1 MRLLKCYIENFGM
14 LSQYSCEFSSGLNCI
29 SSKNSTGKTTLSV
42 FIRAML
48 YGLSDSRK
56 SDLDENDRKKYYP
69 WQGGAFGGSLSLEVG
84 DKRYTIERSFGERPS
99 ADRFCL
105 RNFDTGAVCHDYT
118 ERFGEEVLGIDRDG
132 FSKTVFLSEC
142 DSRDRRGY
150 ASVASVLGSSDADRG
165 PLGEYERALRILEQR
180 RKFYHKRGG
189 GGEISQTRVRLD
201 TLERELDRLERL
213 RESLPEGAGEL
224 SRIRQSVT
232 RLEEER
238 SRLTEELGR
247 AGGASAKAL
256 ERARLEELK
265 AAEQRERAALQKTED
280 FFRGHIPTS
289 VEIDRARDD
298 YNEARRLERESAA
311 QASPKKLKKRG
322 GALCKR
328 LASTAYIALGVLL
341 GAVGAYLGATAD
353 TLWYLVS
360 ALGALSAIYGAIRL
374 ALTDKGAKRGKW
386 CDGKAVESEE
396 MKRRRDE
403 LERRVGEFVS
413 RCAITGA
420 DPFAEIRARLGEYE
434 YQRAI
439 LNRTEVERRAL
450 EARLNSADGP
460 GISERERII
469 EKIRGLEVRLGE
481 LRRELTLKEQAHR
494 TAERECESYDE
505 VLSQSVAER
514 EALMEYTRNLAV
526 IQKTAELLREASE
539 NMTGRYLDRTK
550 ERLNY
555 YRELMGAR
563 PAELNIDAELTL
575 TKNER
580 GGTRVKESYSRG
592 TRELEE
598 LALQLALCDSLYG
611 GADMPPLILDD
622 PFISLDD
629 EKCQKGRNMLAKMA
643 RDRQILYF
651 TCSESRAF

>member
-1 MRLLKCYIENFGM
+1 MRLIKCYIENFGM
-14 LSQYSCEFSSGLNCI
+14 LSQYSCEFSGGLNCI
-29 SSKNSTGKTTLSV
+29 FSKNSTGKTTLSV
-42 FIRAML
+42 FIKAML
-48 YGLSDSRK
+48 YGLSDTRK
-56 SDLDENDRKKYYP
+56 NDLDENDRKKYYP

-84 DKRYTIERSFGERPS
+84 GKRYTIERSFGERPS

-105 RNFDTGAVCHDYT
+105 RNFDTGVVCHDYT

-132 FSKTVFLSEC
+132 FSRTVFLSEF

-201 TLERELDRLERL
+201 SLERELDRLGRL

-256 ERARLEELK
+256 ERIRLEELK
-265 AAEQRERAALQKTED
+265 AAEQRERAALRQTED

-289 VEIDRARDD
+289 LEIDRARDD
-298 YNEARRLERESAA
+298 YNEARRLEREGAA
-311 QASPKKLKKRG
+311 QASPKNRKKRG
-322 GALCKR
+322 GALKR
-328 LASTAYIALGVLL
+328 LASTAYIVLGVLL
-341 GAVGAYLGATAD
+341 GATGAYLGVTAD

-360 ALGALSAIYGAIRL
+360 ALGALSALYGAIRL
-374 ALTDKGAKRGKW
+374 ALTDKGAGRAKRGG
-386 CDGKAVESEE
+386 GKAGESEE
-396 MKRRRDE
+396 TKRQRDE
-403 LERRVGEFVS
+403 LERRSGEFVS
-413 RCAITGA
+413 RYAITSA
-420 DPFAEIRARLGEYE
+420 DPFSEIRARLGEYE
-434 YQRAI
+434 YRRAI
-439 LNRTEVERRAL
+439 LNRTEGERRAL
-450 EARLNSADGP
+450 EARLCAADGIEVP
-460 GISERERII
+460 HEGQLM
-469 EKIRGLEVRLGE
+469 EKIRALEARLDE

-494 TAERECESYDE
+494 AAERECESYDE

-514 EALMEYTRNLAV
+514 EALEEYTRNLAV

-611 GADMPPLILDD
+611 DADMPPLILDD